1 MHRCN
6 LYDSVIEYVICCLI
20 IFSAV
25 SLALSSTKPEE
36 QSEKMNNIQPLLHL
50 LDAGEAVFQLGK
62 KPRAMRV
69 EENRAL
75 ARSIKNTS
83 EYNRDKPV
91 SLKKS
96 RRYFLCQKTLRV

>member
-6 LYDSVIEYVICCLI
+6 LYDSVIKCVICCLI
-20 IFSAV
+20 IFPAAL
-25 SLALSSTKPEE
+25 LALSLTKPEE
-36 QSEKMNNIQPLLHL
+36 QSEKMNNIQPFLYL

-75 ARSIKNTS
+75 ARNIKNTFW
-83 EYNRDKPV
+83 YNRDKPV
-91 SLKKS
+91 SLKNQSDMPLVK
-96 RRYFLCQKTLRV
+96 